1 MEKELKQEAC
11 GGGDAAD
18 GDSVED
24 SKDEEVEVQPVTANG
39 GQPDGQVGTVI
50 AAAAEKAVRLAAVPR
65 ATTDRARRLDTRAR
79 AAGTAA
85 AALPAEPSPAVR
97 LTLAPRS
104 AEAFAAQTKARQETT
119 QGNARAPAAVHTA
132 ERAQTLALSPGS
144 ATPTLD
150 RARRLNTRARAA
162 GKAAA
167 AAPRG
172 DTEPRPAVK
181 HHMLSDMAGNGVAG
195 NKRRRRV
202 TWRMQEAMED
212 PQASSLQKHGF
223 GVIAQA
229 GAQSPSDLAFIMPG
243 TAVHRFQ

>member
-1 MEKELKQEAC
+1 MEKELEQEAR

-24 SKDEEVEVQPVTANG
+24 SKDEEVELQPVTADG

-50 AAAAEKAVRLAAVPR
+50 AAAAEKAVRFAAVPR

-97 LTLAPRS
+97 LNLAPRS
-104 AEAFAAQTKARQETT
+104 AEAFAALTKARQEST
-119 QGNARAPAAVHTA
+119 QGNAGDPAAVHTA
-132 ERAQTLALSPGS
+132 GRAQTLALAPGS
-144 ATPTLD
+144 ATPTLG
-150 RARRLNTRARAA
+150 RARRLNTQARSA
-162 GKAAA
+162 GESAA

-172 DTEPRPAVK
+172 ETERRPAVK
-181 HHMLSDMAGNGVAG
+181 HRMLSDMARNGVAG

-212 PQASSLQKHGF
+212 PQASSLQKNGF

-229 GAQSPSDLAFIMPG
+229 GAHFPSDLAFIMPG
-243 TAVHRFQ
+243 TAVHCFQ